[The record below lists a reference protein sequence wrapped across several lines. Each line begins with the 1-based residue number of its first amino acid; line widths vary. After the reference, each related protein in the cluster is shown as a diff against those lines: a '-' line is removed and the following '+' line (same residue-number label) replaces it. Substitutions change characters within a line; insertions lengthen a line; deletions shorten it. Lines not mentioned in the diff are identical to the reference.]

1 MLTEVNSVLREIEL
15 VERYLCTIYIELMD
29 AITME
34 V

>member
-15 VERYLCTIYIELMD
+15 VERYLSTIYIELMD
-29 AITME
+29 AIAME